1 MDTKVKVF
9 KRPDELCMGQ
19 YIMEQKRGSVEDRH
33 TLRRAR
39 NFRDDIGMQVVRAL
53 AAPDDLRWQL
63 LCR

>member
-1 MDTKVKVF
+1 
-9 KRPDELCMGQ
+9 
-19 YIMEQKRGSVEDRH
+19 MEQKRGSVEDRH

-53 AAPDDLRWQL
+53 VVPDDLRWQL